1 MVVICPV
8 LRLQRGPGV
17 PAHYVHQLQRR
28 KGPPDQIHPPPR
40 PLDHGLFRRFLDRP
54 QPGLPQPLH
63 PHFYEPHGRDPGN
76 GPAIVRAYGL
86 SFLLLP
92 FNIFST
98 YYFQAILKS
107 KAAFFISVAR
117 GLVINGALILL
128 LPALTG
134 PDSLWFA
141 MPVTEL
147 LVMFCAAAAIRRYT
161 RALPESP

>member
-1 MVVICPV
+1 MSTNFGAGKDPWIKST
-8 LRLQRGPGV
+8 LRLALWTTAFFGV
-17 PAHYVHQLQRR
+17 FWTALSLAFPNLYIRIFMSPTAEIL
-28 KGPPDQIHPPPR
+28 
-40 PLDHGLFRRFLDRP
+40 
-54 QPGLPQPLH
+54 
-63 PHFYEPHGRDPGN
+63 EMA
-76 GPAIVRAYGL
+76 PAIVRAYGL

-107 KAAFFISVAR
+107 KAAFFVSVAR
-117 GLVINGALILL
+117 GLVISGALILL

>member
-1 MVVICPV
+1 MSTNFGAGKDPRIKST
-8 LRLQRGPGV
+8 LRLALWTTAFFGV
-17 PAHYVHQLQRR
+17 FWTALSLAFPNLYIRIFMSPTAEIL
-28 KGPPDQIHPPPR
+28 
-40 PLDHGLFRRFLDRP
+40 
-54 QPGLPQPLH
+54 
-63 PHFYEPHGRDPGN
+63 EMA
-76 GPAIVRAYGL
+76 PAIVRAYGL

-107 KAAFFISVAR
+107 KAAFFVSVAR
-117 GLVINGALILL
+117 GLVISGALILL